1 MGAAIVKDEMFVAY
15 NRTPGGQ
22 LFSTDARMKILCP

>member
-22 LFSTDARMKILCP
+22 LNCLAPTPA